1 MKKVIITGVTGQDG
15 SLMADYLLKNTDYQI
30 LGGVRR
36 LSVNNH
42 KNIDHINNPRFKLV
56 PFELSDSHCI
66 DSLISCEKPD
76 YFINFAANSF
86 VGNSWNMPA
95 NHMINNSLGVLYILE
110 SLRKHSPNTRFYNA
124 GSSEQWGDI
133 SYSPQDM
140 QHPFKPRSMYG
151 VSKCAAHFTVKVYR
165 ETYNLYAIQGL
176 LTNHEGIRRGEEFVT
191 RKITKGVARIYHSLK
206 NNQDFEPIYL
216 GNLDA
221 KRDWSDSEDFVDGIW
236 KMLNQN
242 YHQHDGVP
250 AINANAEWWDE
261 YYKKQE
267 ENKKNWKPKEY
278 ILSSNETHSVRE
290 FVEIAFKEAGIE
302 GKWTFRGSNGNYIP
316 PENETFETLD
326 GKILIKID
334 PKFYRP
340 CEVEILHGDSTPA
353 RKELNWY
360 PKISFPELVSR
371 MVKNDIDN
379 YKI

>member
-42 KNIDHINNPRFKLV
+42 KNIDHINNPRFKIV

-86 VGNSWNMPA
+86 VGNSWNMPV

-176 LTNHEGIRRGEEFVT
+176 LTNHEGLRRGEEFVT
-191 RKITKGVARIYHSLK
+191 RKITKGVARIYHSIK
-206 NNQDFEPIYL
+206 NNQTFEPICL

-236 KMLNQN
+236 KMLNQ
-242 YHQHDGVP
+242 D
-250 AINANAEWWDE
+250 
-261 YYKKQE
+261 
-267 ENKKNWKPKEY
+267 KPKEY

-290 FVEIAFKEAGIE
+290 FIEIAFKEAGIE
-302 GKWTFRGSNGNYIP
+302 GKWTFRGSIGNYIP

-340 CEVEILHGDSTPA
+340 CEVEILHGNSNPA
-353 RKELNWY
+353 RQELGWT
-360 PKISFPELVSR
+360 PKISFPELVAR
-371 MVKNDIDN
+371 MVKNDINN
-379 YKI
+379 YKS